1 MSSNLNTG
9 AGTSGAAGNPS
20 SKTDAA
26 KVYAKTAASMG
37 HDAAHKVHEKYNQ
50 AASTAH
56 TKSAAIK
63 KSQDQAKLD
72 KQRQAAAAAQSHPQ
86 MNTQTT
92 PLSTGKPA
100 TQMSSQPGSTSL
112 TGQPVHDAYSD
123 INQFSGTTGA
133 TGTTGTTGTA
143 GTRTTAPNPDTSM
156 M

>member
-9 AGTSGAAGNPS
+9 AGASGAAGNPS

-37 HDAAHKVHEKYNQ
+37 HDAAHHAHEKYNQ
-50 AASTAH
+50 AAALAH
-56 TKSAAIK
+56 TKAAAIK
-63 KSQDQAKLD
+63 ESQNQAKLN

-86 MNTQTT
+86 MDTQTT

-100 TQMSSQPGSTSL
+100 TQMSSQPGSTSA

-133 TGTTGTTGTA
+133 TGTTGTTGT
-143 GTRTTAPNPDTSM
+143 TRTTAPNPDTSM